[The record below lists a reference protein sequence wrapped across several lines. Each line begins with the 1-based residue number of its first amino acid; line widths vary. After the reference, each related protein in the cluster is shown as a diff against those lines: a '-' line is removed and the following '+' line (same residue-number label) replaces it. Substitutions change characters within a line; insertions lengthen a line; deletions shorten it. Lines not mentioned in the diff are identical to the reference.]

1 MPSLFSN
8 RWLNM
13 LLGLWLGYAAP
24 LWGQNTDTQILH
36 ITSSR
41 LDEAAQPVKVQLVLE
56 AIAGKPKAVLVL
68 LPSQVQSLDV
78 TLPSGLQ
85 VKRFEPLHHPVSRN
99 RQALLE
105 SGLALAWMG
114 WPATANFGVSAGA
127 HPDMQKDIVRV
138 IEHTR
143 QRWPGAPI
151 ILSGTD
157 GGGYTALAY
166 VLERRASVEGLLV
179 FRPTGC
185 ANGTSR

>member
-1 MPSLFSN
+1 
-8 RWLNM
+8 M

-114 WPATANFGVSAGA
+114 WPAPANFGVSAGA

>member
-105 SGLALAWMG
+105 SGLALPG
-114 WPATANFGVSAGA
+114 WGGQHQQTLGC
-127 HPDMQKDIVRV
+127 
-138 IEHTR
+138 R
-143 QRWPGAPI
+143 QAPI
-151 ILSGTD
+151 PTCKKTS
-157 GGGYTALAY
+157 
-166 VLERRASVEGLLV
+166 SV
-179 FRPTGC
+179 
-185 ANGTSR
+185 